1 MTLATCVDTE
11 TKICSF
17 DEFCTAISQYIDV
30 VGQKLNNEL
39 FTDEEFEAVAQL
51 NDAFS
56 WPDESN
62 WVEWREGL
70 RQIFFYSQLNEHQ
83 LNVLETN
90 DLSWLQGAPYFLHI
104 ANDDASQVAYL
115 PRRDDMRTNDRMQ
128 RGRIGRFFNRHLEM
142 NNENLI
148 RELAAGFQSTQYKY
162 VLSRDPEMFARVYK
176 NGPRSCMSHSFD
188 RYNHHPASVYGSGD
202 FAILASYPADGTLNN
217 PALSF
222 NGRAIISIAQNKW
235 LRIYGNDDSIKEMM
249 DLLNVKSS
257 GVDPDPEYLFFD
269 RFLKLHDRGVIFPYL
284 DFNAVVTDDPLTPR
298 SGPRARLRVNHRQR
312 RGRHVNAYSTNG
324 RVGWQNANQSNSTWE
339 ETDLELHDAQVEPNW
354 QALEQRFN
362 ALTAETTERVI
373 RPILWNS
380 APVVQSYQCCLCAET
395 HTIAPDRSN
404 IVEVKTINGIELAAR
419 SHFANKNARQAQQV
433 FAYREVTEHVLL
445 PASDNPTASNNPTS
459 GYFLEEW
466 PTNVHRLPIADVSF
480 DNEKWATYDFILNN
494 AKDFYI
500 TEPLDSFVVSAPME
514 QLDEHIFGRDFLLRC
529 SSAAVK
535 QINLMDARFTS
546 VRDVINQT
554 HSIISSCNSL
564 VPGQSPEERRL
575 MLFMAFLKR
584 FGDQSNPDKAYRL
597 LIHSWKN
604 WEGTHNLH
612 DCLPGHARVEFLLY
626 LIYQKSRNIIQNL
639 EPSNP
644 QLREAA

>member
-11 TKICSF
+11 TKIRSF

-104 ANDDASQVAYL
+104 ANDDAAQVAYL
-115 PRRDDMRTNDRMQ
+115 PTRDDMRTNDRMQ

-142 NNENLI
+142 DNENLI

-188 RYNHHPASVYGSGD
+188 RYNHHPASAYGSGD
-202 FAILASYPADGTLNN
+202 FAILASYPADGTLTN

-222 NGRAIISIAQNKW
+222 SGRAVISIAQNRL

-249 DLLNVKSS
+249 TLLNVKTATAAS
-257 GVDPDPEYLFFD
+257 DPEYLFYD

-284 DFNAVVTDDPLTPR
+284 DFRAVVTDDPLTPR
-298 SGPRARLRVNHRQR
+298 SGARARLRVNDHRK

-324 RVGWQNANQSNSTWE
+324 RVGWQNSRFANSTWE

-380 APVVQSYQCCLCAET
+380 APVVQTYQCCLCAET
-395 HTIAPDRSN
+395 HTINPDRSN
-404 IVEVKTINGIELAAR
+404 IVEVRTLNSTQLAAR
-419 SHFANKNARQAQQV
+419 SHFASQNAALARQV

-445 PASDNPTASNNPTS
+445 PASDNPVPEN
-459 GYFLEEW
+459 FLEYW
-466 PTNVHRLPIADVSF
+466 PTNVHRLPIADVSL

-494 AKDFYI
+494 AEDFYI
-500 TEPLDSFVVSAPME
+500 TEANKSFVVSTHIE
-514 QLDEHIFGRDFLLRC
+514 EDIFGRDFLLHC
-529 SSAAVK
+529 PSAAVK

-546 VRDVINQT
+546 VRNAINQT
-554 HSIISSCNSL
+554 HLIIKSCNGL

-575 MLFMAFLKR
+575 MLFMTFLER
-584 FGDQSNPDKAYRL
+584 FGDKSNPDRAYRL
-597 LIHSWKN
+597 LTHSWKN

-612 DCLPGHARVEFLLY
+612 ECLADGNARIEFLLY

-639 EPSNP
+639 EPSHGTFYTNP